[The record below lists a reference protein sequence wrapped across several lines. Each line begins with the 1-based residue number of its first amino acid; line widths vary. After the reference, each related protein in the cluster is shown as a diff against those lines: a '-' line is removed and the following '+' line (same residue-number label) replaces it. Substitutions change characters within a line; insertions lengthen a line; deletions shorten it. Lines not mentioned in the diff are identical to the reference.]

1 RSQTRELATGTLAAV
16 DSQIDPTTGT
26 VKMRALFDNTDGAL
40 FPQQFVNVRLR
51 VLTLH
56 DQTVVPAAALQRG
69 AHGSFVYVV
78 NKDST
83 VSMRTLTTG
92 VTDGDKV
99 QVLAGLKPGNV
110 VVVDGADRLRD
121 GSEVILP
128 KGQHGSGTAAENA
141 SPASPG
147 TFSGA

>member
-1 RSQTRELATGTLAAV
+1 RQVDVGNLVQAGQTSQIVVVTQLQPISVLFSLPEDDLNQIMQQVNQGAKLVADAYDRSQTRELATGTLAAV

-83 VSMRTLTTG
+83 VSMRTL
-92 VTDGDKV
+92 
-99 QVLAGLKPGNV
+99 
-110 VVVDGADRLRD
+110 
-121 GSEVILP
+121 
-128 KGQHGSGTAAENA
+128 
-141 SPASPG
+141 
-147 TFSGA
+147 